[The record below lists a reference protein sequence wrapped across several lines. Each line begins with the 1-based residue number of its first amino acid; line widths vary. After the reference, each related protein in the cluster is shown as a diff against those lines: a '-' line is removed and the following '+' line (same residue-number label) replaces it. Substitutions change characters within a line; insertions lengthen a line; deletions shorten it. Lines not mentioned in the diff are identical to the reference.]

1 MSSVGDAAMT
11 KNSNL
16 PLYKPP
22 LSRDLTD
29 LGASGIPN
37 AVCSIGSAVSLNNC
51 APVGISPTTGSSK
64 CQQGYTAVNKCDIG
78 NVVG

>member
-1 MSSVGDAAMT
+1 MSSVGDAAMI
-11 KNSNL
+11 KKSNL

-37 AVCSIGSAVSLNNC
+37 ATC
-51 APVGISPTTGSSK
+51 SPTGSGVSQGYCNYGVDPGHGSSK
-64 CQQGYTAVNKCDIG
+64 CVQGIGAVNECTQGIG
-78 NVVG
+78 YK